1 MADDKSEDAGP
12 TPDLGRPKRAPPTI
26 ELEATDVSPAI
37 ASASS
42 ASSSGASSSEADAQ
56 AEAGIASAEA
66 APDVAADS
74 VPRASRRPPV
84 LIPAL
89 SGAIAAGF
97 VVGIAW
103 WMQSPASTA
112 APEVAPPQVS
122 GAAFDDLKARLARV
136 ETRPA
141 APPIAAPSPSPSPSP
156 AVPDA
161 ATVARI
167 DALEKSVTA
176 LRGDLSAARSASETA
191 TAAVKQIQS
200 APREVAVPP
209 DLSGVNERL
218 AQIERAAG
226 ALKTETAQQSAKP
239 ADDKPLRRV
248 VAASLLDGQVRQ
260 GEPYAAALEQAKSLA
275 GDANALAPLN
285 AFAATGVPTVESLS
299 RDLLALPI
307 SSPPS
312 ESAAAGAGIVDRL
325 QAGAARLVRIQRT
338 DAVAGDDRGAIVAR
352 ASAAARRNDIV
363 QARREL
369 GTLAP
374 ADRAA
379 AQSWIDKVD
388 ARDAA
393 FAASRQFAADAMAAL
408 TKPAP

>member
-26 ELEATDVSPAI
+26 DLEATDVSPANTGVNE
-37 ASASS
+37 AA
-42 ASSSGASSSEADAQ
+42 AQPESEA
-56 AEAGIASAEA
+56 ASDS
-66 APDVAADS
+66 APDSPA
-74 VPRASRRPPV
+74 RAPRRPPV

-89 SGAIAAGF
+89 SGAVAAGF
-97 VVGIAW
+97 VVGMAW

-112 APEVAPPQVS
+112 APEAAPPQVS
-122 GAAFDDLKARLARV
+122 SAAFDDLKTRLARV

-141 APPIAAPSPSPSPSP
+141 PPPAAPAPSPSPSL
-156 AVPDA
+156 PDV
-161 ATVARI
+161 ATIARI

-176 LRGDLSAARSASETA
+176 LRSDLSAARSASETA
-191 TAAVKQIQS
+191 TAAVKQIQA
-200 APREVAVPP
+200 APREVATPP

-260 GEPYAAALEQAKSLA
+260 GEPYAAALDQAKSLA
-275 GDANALAPLN
+275 GDANALAPLT

-312 ESAAAGAGIVDRL
+312 ESAAAGAGFVDRL

-338 DAVAGDDRGAIVAR
+338 DAVAGDDRSAIVAR
-352 ASAAARRNDIV
+352 ASAAARRNDV
-363 QARREL
+363 AQARREL

-393 FAASRQFAADAMAAL
+393 LAASRQFAADAMAAL
-408 TKPAP
+408 SKPAP